1 MTEHLK
7 LPGTDPEEQNFSV
20 FLGDLPADVI
30 LTAVSLNGEKLVVPF
45 ENASRFTLVEES
57 QQDDTHGYVLKV
69 PLDDAVV
76 MQQVKEVYQQQVLI
90 LR

>member
-1 MTEHLK
+1 M
-7 LPGTDPEEQNFSV
+7 EQSFSV

-30 LTAVSLNGEKLVVPF
+30 LAAVSLNGEELVVPF

-57 QQDDTHGYVLKV
+57 QQDDTRGYVLKV

-76 MQQVKEVYQQQVLI
+76 MQQVK
-90 LR
+90 